1 MRAMSN
7 GTESTASFL
16 DKTDWRK
23 TIHRELE
30 AAVNSKGSI
39 YYPRSID
46 SLMDAVAATYPGFN
60 AEKQIR
66 DKLNRLEKKY
76 TQAEKLWLQLNPTKR
91 RAQKYLYTK
100 DLRNRLSHDMFEF
113 IKNLC
118 ARKRMLLW
126 GTKKIEGGTQME
138 YTDEYQE

>member
-23 TIHRELE
+23 TIHKKLE
-30 AAVNSKGSI
+30 DVVNTKGTSRYSYAV
-39 YYPRSID
+39 D
-46 SLMDAVAATYPGFN
+46 SLIDAVAAQYPGFD

-66 DKLNRLEKKY
+66 DTLKRLENKY
-76 TQAEKLWLQLNPTKR
+76 TQVEKLWLELNPTKR

-100 DLRNRLSHDMFEF
+100 YLRESLCHDMFEF

-126 GTKKIEGGTQME
+126 GTKKIEGGTQIE
-138 YTDEYQE
+138 YTDDYED